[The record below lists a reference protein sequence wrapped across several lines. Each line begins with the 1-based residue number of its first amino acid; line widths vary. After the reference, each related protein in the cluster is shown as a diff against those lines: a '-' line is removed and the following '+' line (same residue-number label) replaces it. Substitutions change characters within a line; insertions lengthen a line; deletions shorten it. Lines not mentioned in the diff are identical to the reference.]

1 MADYLLDTTVFVDY
15 LRDMEGA
22 AVYFE
27 PIFNG
32 EVCGAFSVITE
43 AELWEGLRSGE
54 EEQHE
59 AILLLLER
67 VDVGRDIARRA
78 GELRRTFRTEGLDMP
93 DALIAATAEP
103 VDATLVTRNRSHFE
117 PLQPTITCEFYTV

>member
-1 MADYLLDTTVFVDY
+1 
-15 LRDMEGA
+15 MEGA

-27 PIFNG
+27 PIFSG
-32 EVCGAFSVITE
+32 EVSGAFSVITE

-59 AILLLLER
+59 AILLLLQR

-78 GELRRTFRTEGLDMP
+78 GELRRTFRTESLGMP
-93 DALIAATAEP
+93 DALIAATAEA

-117 PLQPTITCEFYTV
+117 PLQPIITCEFYTV